1 MDRIFKNLKRTE
13 DGNMASNLNT
23 AMNARRKW
31 IHVQLVYV
39 HLYQIKIARVKFVM
53 WDSNLLTLVIFD

>member
-1 MDRIFKNLKRTE
+1 MKVNDTGLWTVFLKNLKRTE

-23 AMNARRKW
+23 AMNGRRKL

-39 HLYQIKIARVKFVM
+39 HLSIK
-53 WDSNLLTLVIFD
+53 